1 MGSGHQDGFTEAL
14 LFELGENLL
23 CGEKGQGTTM
33 GTDNLLLL
41 LPDWG
46 LLSILGLHVIFL
58 AFVTYI

>member
-14 LFELGENLL
+14 VFELGENLL

-41 LPDWG
+41 PDWG
-46 LLSILGLHVIFL
+46 LLSILCLHVIFL
-58 AFVTYI
+58 AFATYI